1 MRLIGLVLLTQSL
14 LLAPLAAHAQQ
25 AGKIYR
31 VGHLATAEF
40 EQPDPTEQR
49 AWPTFI
55 EALKSLGWIEGK
67 NFVFERRMSS
77 TRTGIQQAAE
87 DFVRKK
93 VDVIVLVGGARAAMV
108 QQVTRTIPIV
118 TLAAGDLVGSGIV
131 PSLTRPGGN
140 ITGMQSYAPEIMGK
154 RLQMLQELNPSLSRV
169 AVLRRYSWHP
179 GILAAYRQATD
190 DAAQKL
196 RIKVRYVRFD
206 NADELPGVFAEMRRE
221 RDGAVMIWEDTAID
235 EVAPQL
241 LDLAV
246 KQRLP
251 TIVDRPKWARTGALI
266 AYGPKA
272 SDLFRHAA
280 TYVDRIL
287 KGAKP
292 AELPI
297 GQPTT
302 FELICNL
309 KTAKALGVTI
319 PQSILLLADQVVE

>member
-55 EALKSLGWIEGK
+55 EALKGLGWIEGK

-87 DFVRKK
+87 QFVRKK

>member
-14 LLAPLAAHAQQ
+14 LLAPLAAHGQQ
-25 AGKIYR
+25 PGKIYR
-31 VGHLATAEF
+31 VGHLATADF
-40 EQPDPTEQR
+40 EQPDPTGQR
-49 AWPTFI
+49 AWPAFI
-55 EALKSLGWIEGK
+55 DALKSLGWIEGK
-67 NFVFERRMSS
+67 NFVFERRASS
-77 TRTGIQQAAE
+77 TRTEIQQAAAE
-87 DFVRKK
+87 FVRRK

-108 QQVTRTIPIV
+108 QQVTHTIPIV

-131 PSLTRPGGN
+131 PSLTRPSGN

-154 RLQMLQELNPSLSRV
+154 RLQMLRELNPGLSRV
-169 AVLRRYSWHP
+169 AVLRRHAWHP
-179 GILAAYRQATD
+179 GILAVYRKATD
-190 DAAQKL
+190 DAAQQL
-196 RIKVRYVRFD
+196 GVTLRYVHFD
-206 NADELPGVFAEMRRE
+206 GADELPGVFAEIRKE
-221 RDGAVMIWEDTAID
+221 RDGAVLIWEDTAID

-241 LDLAV
+241 LELAV

-251 TIVDRPKWARTGALI
+251 TIVDRAKWARTGALI

>member
-87 DFVRKK
+87 EFVRKK

-140 ITGMQSYAPEIMGK
+140 ITGMQGYEPEIMGK
-154 RLQMLQELNPSLSRV
+154 RLQMMQELNPSLSRV

>member
-55 EALKSLGWIEGK
+55 EALKGLGWIEGK